1 MMKYSQKVIEH
12 FMNPRNVGEL
22 PDADVKATEG
32 SMACGDMVT
41 LWLKVNPKT
50 LVIEKITFKSYGCAS
65 NIATCSVLTEMVK
78 GKTLE
83 EAKKITFKQL
93 VDELEGLPLIKFHC
107 AVLAVDTLKSAI
119 RLYEEQHGLVKELV
133 VDEHL
138 IRSRLRRVLHPNWGK
153 DIITLRMVKGFKLK
167 DGVIE
172 LDLVFK
178 KDDPFKDHVL
188 EELDEKLGHLP
199 GYKLKLNIREADKL
213 VNLRLEQE
221 RLQNE

>member
-1 MMKYSQKVIEH
+1 MMRYSEKVIEH
-12 FMNPRNVGEL
+12 FTHPRNVGEL

-65 NIATCSVLTEMVK
+65 NIATCSILTEMVK

-83 EAKKITFKQL
+83 EAKKIKFKQL

-107 AVLAVDTLKSAI
+107 AVLAVDTLRAAI
-119 RLYEEQHGLVKELV
+119 RLYEEKHGLVKEIK

-138 IRSRLRRVLHPNWGK
+138 IRSRLRHVLHPNWGK
-153 DIITLRMVKGFKLK
+153 DILTLRMVEGFRFSEN
-167 DGVIE
+167 VIE
-172 LDLVFK
+172 LDIILKKGDEFK
-178 KDDPFKDHVL
+178 EHIL
-188 EELDEKLGHLP
+188 EEIDEKLGHLP
-199 GYKLKLNIREADKL
+199 GYKLKLNIREVDKL
-213 VNLRLEQE
+213 THLRLERE
-221 RLQNE
+221 VP